1 MPRLGRFR
9 HPQFYTGSI
18 KLKVLNSN
26 AKPALLA
33 IVIVIAL
40 SYGLAAALF
49 AFDRPGSGSP
59 RKMVSP
65 RANTSATLDKVA
77 VAASV
82 RKNVIERFKDL
93 AEGAEAETPDFQR
106 HVAPLLGRL
115 GCNGRS
121 CHGSFQ
127 GQGGFQLSLFG
138 YDFQADHKALLTN
151 GRVDVESPEQSLIL
165 TKPTDE
171 DNHEGGLRYEK
182 GSWQFNLLSSW
193 VKSGATAPESIH
205 KLDRLVVEPAELR
218 LLDPSETVELRALAH
233 WVDGTVED
241 VTPLCRFHSN
251 NDSIALITEQGSVS
265 TDDVPGDTH
274 VVVSYDSAVVAV
286 PVIHPVGNH
295 SANLG
300 SEIKTPT
307 PIDKLVAS
315 KWEKLGILPS
325 PLSSDAMFLRRVS
338 IDITGTLPTS
348 KEIRDFLADTD
359 PDKRSKKIDSL
370 LDSPAYAAW
379 WTTFFCD
386 MTENNTFQL
395 RNISYNDNSASNHWY
410 NWIHHRVEQNVPY
423 DEMIAGIVTGISRKP
438 DESYLDYCQR
448 MSGLY
453 GEGAD
458 GSQSESM
465 PYYWMRREF
474 QDRDSRAISFAHAFL
489 GLRIQCAQCH
499 KHPFDRWSQDDFV
512 EFSKFFGGVSMKN
525 YNGNGNAQDKKDYKK
540 ILSDLGIDPE
550 NKNNG
555 EIRKLLAQAMKKG
568 ETTPFGFLSVHAP
581 KPSKEELKAYAEKM
595 KEQKLERKK
604 RKKNKDKNTKLEP
617 LPKLEKPTVKS
628 ARLLGDQT
636 VDLTKHGDI
645 RVPVMDWMRRP
656 DNPFFAKALVNR
668 VWARYFGV
676 GIVDPADDLNLANPP
691 SNGPLLDHL
700 AAEFVKQDFDLKWLH
715 RQVANSR
722 TYQLSW
728 VPNETNI
735 NDRRNFSKALPRRL
749 PAEVIFDAVV
759 FAASNPKINS
769 EFRDTVEG
777 RAISIPGTK
786 SKYGGKRKKGVA
798 DSGFA
803 LKVFGK
809 SERASSCDC
818 DRSEETS
825 LIQTVYMQNDRD
837 IHSMLRQ
844 KNSWLHQLAGKH
856 QDTQAAES
864 EKRQL
869 EKSEKRHQGLMQQET
884 RIKKSGKEKQL
895 LKIQIQIDKS
905 NQRLDELRAKIAEA
919 ESQKEDLDLQEIITE
934 AYLRT
939 LSRLPSAEELA
950 RCEGYIGDDKD
961 LINGVT
967 GVMWA
972 LVNTKEFIVNH

>member
-1 MPRLGRFR
+1 MF
-9 HPQFYTGSI
+9 
-18 KLKVLNSN
+18 
-26 AKPALLA
+26 A
-33 IVIVIAL
+33 IVVAIVVV
-40 SYGLAAALF
+40 GLGSNFSAFGVPGEGPGEGGPGKLESPAADNSVAPDKAAA
-49 AFDRPGSGSP
+49 
-59 RKMVSP
+59 
-65 RANTSATLDKVA
+65 
-77 VAASV
+77 AASA
-82 RKNVIERFKDL
+82 RETVIERFKNL
-93 AEGAEAETPDFQR
+93 ADADAPADFQR

-138 YDFQADHKALLTN
+138 YDFKADHKALLTD
-151 GRVDVESPEQSLIL
+151 GRVDVESPDESLVL

-193 VKSGATAPESIH
+193 IKSGAAAPESIH

-218 LLDPSETVELRALAH
+218 LQDPDKTVELRALAH
-233 WVDGTVED
+233 WADGTVED

-251 NDSIALITEQGSVS
+251 NDSIAMITEQGSVS
-265 TDDVPGDTH
+265 TDTVPGDTH

-286 PVIHPVGNH
+286 PVIHPVKNRT
-295 SANLG
+295 AALP
-300 SEIKTPT
+300 EIKTPT

-315 KWEKLGILPS
+315 KWNKLGILPS
-325 PLSSDAMFLRRVS
+325 PLSNDATFLRRVS

-359 PDKRSKKIDSL
+359 PEKRSKKIDSL

-386 MTENNTFQL
+386 MTENNTYQL

-423 DEMIAGIVTGISRKP
+423 DEMIAGIVTGVSRKP
-438 DESYLDYCQR
+438 NETYLEYCER

-453 GEGAD
+453 GEGGD

-512 EFSKFFGGVSMKN
+512 EFSKFFGGVTAKN
-525 YNGNGNAQDKKDYKK
+525 YNGGGNAQDKEDFKK
-540 ILSDLGIDPE
+540 ILSDLGIDPQA
-550 NKNNG
+550 KNN
-555 EIRKLLAQAMKKG
+555 ENRKLLAAAMKKG
-568 ETTPFGFLSVHAP
+568 KTTPFGFLSVHPP
-581 KPSKEELKAYAEKM
+581 KATKEELKEFAKKV
-595 KEQKLERKK
+595 KERRVEQKK
-604 RKKNKDKNTKLEP
+604 RKKEKSKNKKAQFEP
-617 LPKLEKPTVKS
+617 LPKLEKPTVKE

-636 VDLTKHGDI
+636 VDLTKHDDV

-700 AAEFVKQDFDLKWLH
+700 AAEFVKHDFDLKWLH
-715 RQVANSR
+715 REIANSR

-759 FAASNPKINS
+759 FAASNPKVNS

-777 RAISIPGTK
+777 RAISIPGTN
-786 SKYGGKRKKGVA
+786 SKYGVKKMKGVA

-803 LKVFGK
+803 LKVFFK
-809 SERASSCDC
+809 SEAASSCDC

-844 KNSWLHQLAGKH
+844 KNSWLHQLATKH
-856 QDTQAAES
+856 KSQQVAET

-869 EKSEKRHQGLMQQET
+869 ENHEKRFPGLMKQLAKI
-884 RIKKSGKEKQL
+884 RKSGKEKQVA
-895 LKIQIQIDKS
+895 KIQKQIDKS
-905 NQRLDELRAKIAEA
+905 NQKMDELRAKIAEA
-919 ESQKEDLDLQEIITE
+919 KSLKEELDLQEIITE

-939 LSRLPSAEELA
+939 LSRLPSKEELV
-950 RCEGYIGDDKD
+950 RCEAHIGDDKD